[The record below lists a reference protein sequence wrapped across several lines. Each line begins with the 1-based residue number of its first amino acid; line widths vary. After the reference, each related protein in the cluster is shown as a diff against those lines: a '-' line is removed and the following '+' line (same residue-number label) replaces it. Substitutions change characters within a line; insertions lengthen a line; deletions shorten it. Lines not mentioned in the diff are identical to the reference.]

1 MTTTLSAAALLPR
14 ALSTAQF
21 QALEGVLKITSLKRC
36 DPTVTHDVP
45 LATAPCSPYYDA
57 LWPCTWEVYEAAHTC
72 PPV

>member
-1 MTTTLSAAALLPR
+1 MMLVFMDLATGYLLMEEV
-14 ALSTAQF
+14 S
-21 QALEGVLKITSLKRC
+21 EGVLKITSLKRC

-57 LWPCTWEVYEAAHTC
+57 LWPGTWEVYEAAHTR